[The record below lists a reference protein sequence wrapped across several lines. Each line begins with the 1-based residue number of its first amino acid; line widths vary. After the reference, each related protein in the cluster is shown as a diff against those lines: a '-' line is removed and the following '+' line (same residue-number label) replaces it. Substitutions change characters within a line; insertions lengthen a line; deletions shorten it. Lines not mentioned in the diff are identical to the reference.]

1 MDAKEQG
8 HRAPILPPTLKSLQ
22 GSHLTED
29 VELLWQDALL
39 SSEALEPVVA
49 IWRWGLTL
57 MLAVDDGAEEP
68 SGGSGFKGGGLW
80 VSRSLRSSSE
90 SDPPFELLIAEQQLQ
105 LQRGRCNFSGKK
117 DTFHNRR
124 WFVDDEEG
132 GGGVTYGS
140 MLTGV
145 ASLIADSTGG
155 VMSQLS
161 VRETENSFCLIDHT
175 LGH

>member
-1 MDAKEQG
+1 M
-8 HRAPILPPTLKSLQ
+8 
-22 GSHLTED
+22 
-29 VELLWQDALL
+29 
-39 SSEALEPVVA
+39 
-49 IWRWGLTL
+49 
-57 MLAVDDGAEEP
+57 
-68 SGGSGFKGGGLW
+68 
-80 VSRSLRSSSE
+80 
-90 SDPPFELLIAEQQLQ
+90 
-105 LQRGRCNFSGKK
+105 
-117 DTFHNRR
+117 
-124 WFVDDEEG
+124 DDEEG